1 MRKCLYVKT
10 DIFFEEKEGGI
21 EQITYPQSIYC
32 RRKSIY
38 LTTFNDDQLVLRGL
52 RAGAC
57 GYLLEDCDLEILL
70 TAIRRMS
77 QQ

>member
-1 MRKCLYVKT
+1 M
-10 DIFFEEKEGGI
+10 
-21 EQITYPQSIYC
+21 
-32 RRKSIY
+32 
-38 LTTFNDDQLVLRGL
+38 TTFNDAQLVLRGL

-57 GYLLEDCDLEILL
+57 GYLLKDCDLEILL